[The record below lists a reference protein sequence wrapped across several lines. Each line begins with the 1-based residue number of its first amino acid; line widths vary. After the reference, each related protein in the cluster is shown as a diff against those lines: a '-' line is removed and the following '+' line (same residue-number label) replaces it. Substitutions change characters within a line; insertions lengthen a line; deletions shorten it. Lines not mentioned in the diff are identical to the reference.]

1 MHLKLSAVK
10 HRPGGRN
17 DSRSPPKPRRSD
29 ASESGE
35 VWFYYM
41 DLCACQKGLCEKTC
55 RLCWNN
61 IAAHV
66 SMSLFYSLQ
75 RWGGGCKSW
84 VCVTVCFCTSYVC
97 DGGHVA
103 VSWALKD
110 STALHFRGGEGCQRV
125 NSRFCPAA
133 TSVSQTESAVLF
145 RLPPFS
151 FNDSSHSFVLTSL
164 LSLFPSHLC
173 LQWIMLV
180 VGRGVRYISS
190 AILS

>member
-66 SMSLFYSLQ
+66 SWVSSVHYKDEGEGASYGF
-75 RWGGGCKSW
+75 
-84 VCVTVCFCTSYVC
+84 VCVCHCFCTSYVC

-110 STALHFRGGEGCQRV
+110 STALHFRGWEGGQRV

-164 LSLFPSHLC
+164 LSLFPSQLC

-180 VGRGVRYISS
+180 VGRGVR
-190 AILS
+190 

>member
-1 MHLKLSAVK
+1 MHQSPVRFGSITWICVHVRKVYVK
-10 HRPGGRN
+10 RLADCVEITLQLMSHESLLFITKMRGR
-17 DSRSPPKPRRSD
+17 
-29 ASESGE
+29 
-35 VWFYYM
+35 VQVM
-41 DLCACQKGLCEKTC
+41 GLC
-55 RLCWNN
+55 
-61 IAAHV
+61 V
-66 SMSLFYSLQ
+66 F
-75 RWGGGCKSW
+75 
-84 VCVTVCFCTSYVC
+84 VTVCFCTSYVC

-110 STALHFRGGEGCQRV
+110 STALHFRGGEGGQRV

-173 LQWIMLV
+173 LQ
-180 VGRGVRYISS
+180 
-190 AILS
+190 